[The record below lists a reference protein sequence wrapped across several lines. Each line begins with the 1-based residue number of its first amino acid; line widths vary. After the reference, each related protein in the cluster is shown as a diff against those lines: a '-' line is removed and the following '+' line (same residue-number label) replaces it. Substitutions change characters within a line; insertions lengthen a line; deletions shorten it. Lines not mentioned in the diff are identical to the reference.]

1 MEFVKFKRAVHAQF
15 NQLAAGADMLFL
27 TNVDKDALWDC
38 YLNSFPEEERQSHN
52 CNNCKHYIRH
62 YGRVVAI
69 KDNKVVTMWENLQL
83 DEPYATVARNLDALV
98 KSKPVVD
105 VFITRDYELGIDRNN
120 AYIDSLQGPKVITWN
135 HLYYHMPNQLVY
147 TGTESVSAVMG
158 TLRTTKE
165 VFKRALEELTIDS
178 IETVLD
184 LIGQNALYRG
194 EQFKNDLSVFLVH
207 KRHYDSLPD
216 EEKDNWCWE
225 NFNRVGCARIRN
237 TAIGTLLV
245 NISSGLELDDCVT
258 AYERIMAPEN
268 YQRPKS
274 IVTKRMIEEAQKK
287 VQELGLMDSLP
298 RRHAALEDITVNN
311 VIFANR
317 DAKKVMAGNIFEE
330 LAADTKVNP
339 KKFDKLTEISIDDF
353 IANVVPTATNIE
365 VLMESRLSNN
375 LVTLTAPVNK
385 DAKNLFKWPNNF
397 AWTYNG
403 GVADSIKEK
412 VRAAGGQTE
421 GFLRCSLAWSNY
433 DDLDLHVVEP
443 NNLEIYY
450 SNRIG
455 RSGGKL
461 DVDENAGYGKTRK
474 PVENI
479 IWVNE
484 RKMLE
489 GKYVVYVNNFHCRES
504 VDTGFTL
511 EIEHNGEVRQFVYDK
526 PVKHKE
532 NVMVAEITYSKSKG
546 IQIRELIPSTSHSSV
561 SLWNIDTNKF
571 HKVNVMMLSPNYWDE
586 QGIGNKHYFF
596 MLDDC
601 KNPEPVRGF
610 FNEYLNSELTPHRKV
625 FEVLADKMK
634 TPYQEHQLSGLGFS
648 STMRNSVIVKVDGT
662 FSRTLKVNF

>member
-1 MEFVKFKRAVHAQF
+1 MNNFSPSTDTSVGTKRFTAQEV
-15 NQLAAGADMLFL
+15 QLAYTLMAVEYMKTIKGLNPNHQL
-27 TNVDKDALWDC
+27 VDKAVKLKALGFT
-38 YLNSFPEEERQSHN
+38 NS
-52 CNNCKHYIRH
+52 
-62 YGRVVAI
+62 
-69 KDNKVVTMWENLQL
+69 
-83 DEPYATVARNLDALV
+83 
-98 KSKPVVD
+98 
-105 VFITRDYELGIDRNN
+105 
-120 AYIDSLQGPKVITWN
+120 
-135 HLYYHMPNQLVY
+135 
-147 TGTESVSAVMG
+147 
-158 TLRTTKE
+158 KE
-165 VFKRALEELTIDS
+165 VGDAITSEEDLK
-178 IETVLD
+178 VLKCYSFLQRHFPGS
-184 LIGQNALYRG
+184 LILKEEDFINLNVKYGLVVGR
-194 EQFKNDLSVFLVH
+194 LSAYKGSV
-207 KRHYDSLPD
+207 PD
-216 EEKDNWCWE
+216 E
-225 NFNRVGCARIRN
+225 
-237 TAIGTLLV
+237 
-245 NISSGLELDDCVT
+245 NIDEIS
-258 AYERIMAPEN
+258 
-268 YQRPKS
+268 
-274 IVTKRMIEEAQKK
+274 
-287 VQELGLMDSLP
+287 
-298 RRHAALEDITVNN
+298 
-311 VIFANR
+311 
-317 DAKKVMAGNIFEE
+317 KVMATAQALEANEYVNYSGNGSPLRYVTGMQVATHPMPIDSMSYPVGRYFIRQEPSHIG
-330 LAADTKVNP
+330 L

-443 NNLEIYY
+443 SYNEIYY
-450 SNRIG
+450 SNRTG
-455 RSGGKL
+455 KSGGKL

-479 IWVNE
+479 IWVDE

-489 GKYVVYVNNFHCRES
+489 GNYTVYVNNFCCRES

-511 EIEHNGEVRQFVYDK
+511 EIEYNGEVRQFVYDK

-546 IQIRELIPSTSHSSV
+546 IQIRELIPSTSNSSIGI
-561 SLWNIDTNKF
+561 WNIDTNKF
-571 HKVNVMMLSPNYWDE
+571 HKVNVMMMSPNYWDE

>member
-1 MEFVKFKRAVHAQF
+1 MNNFSPSTDTSVGTKRFTAQEV
-15 NQLAAGADMLFL
+15 QLAYTLMAVEYMKTIKGLNPNHQL
-27 TNVDKDALWDC
+27 VDKAVKLKALGFT
-38 YLNSFPEEERQSHN
+38 NS
-52 CNNCKHYIRH
+52 
-62 YGRVVAI
+62 
-69 KDNKVVTMWENLQL
+69 
-83 DEPYATVARNLDALV
+83 
-98 KSKPVVD
+98 
-105 VFITRDYELGIDRNN
+105 
-120 AYIDSLQGPKVITWN
+120 
-135 HLYYHMPNQLVY
+135 
-147 TGTESVSAVMG
+147 
-158 TLRTTKE
+158 KE
-165 VFKRALEELTIDS
+165 VGDAITSEEDLK
-178 IETVLD
+178 VLKCYSFLQRHFPGS
-184 LIGQNALYRG
+184 LILKEEDFINLNVKYGLVVGR
-194 EQFKNDLSVFLVH
+194 LSAYKGSV
-207 KRHYDSLPD
+207 PD
-216 EEKDNWCWE
+216 E
-225 NFNRVGCARIRN
+225 
-237 TAIGTLLV
+237 
-245 NISSGLELDDCVT
+245 NIDEIS
-258 AYERIMAPEN
+258 
-268 YQRPKS
+268 
-274 IVTKRMIEEAQKK
+274 
-287 VQELGLMDSLP
+287 
-298 RRHAALEDITVNN
+298 
-311 VIFANR
+311 
-317 DAKKVMAGNIFEE
+317 KVMATAQALEANEYVNYSGNGSPLRYVTGMQVATHPMPIDSMSYPVGRYFIRQEPSHIG
-330 LAADTKVNP
+330 LMYLSRNKARMNAYPFFHILNKAKAHDVNIADSK
-339 KKFDKLTEISIDDF
+339 ECSIDDF

-385 DAKNLFKWPNNF
+385 DTKNLFKWPNNF

>member
-1 MEFVKFKRAVHAQF
+1 M
-15 NQLAAGADMLFL
+15 
-27 TNVDKDALWDC
+27 
-38 YLNSFPEEERQSHN
+38 
-52 CNNCKHYIRH
+52 
-62 YGRVVAI
+62 
-69 KDNKVVTMWENLQL
+69 
-83 DEPYATVARNLDALV
+83 
-98 KSKPVVD
+98 
-105 VFITRDYELGIDRNN
+105 
-120 AYIDSLQGPKVITWN
+120 
-135 HLYYHMPNQLVY
+135 
-147 TGTESVSAVMG
+147 
-158 TLRTTKE
+158 
-165 VFKRALEELTIDS
+165 
-178 IETVLD
+178 
-184 LIGQNALYRG
+184 
-194 EQFKNDLSVFLVH
+194 
-207 KRHYDSLPD
+207 
-216 EEKDNWCWE
+216 
-225 NFNRVGCARIRN
+225 
-237 TAIGTLLV
+237 LV

-511 EIEHNGEVRQFVYDK
+511 EIEYNGEVRQFVYDK

-546 IQIRELIPSTSHSSV
+546 IQIRELIPSTSNSSIGI
-561 SLWNIDTNKF
+561 WNIDTNKF
-571 HKVNVMMLSPNYWDE
+571 HKVNVMMMSPNYWDE